1 MTLIPRE
8 TLFGAPA
15 TLAPKL
21 SPDGERLAFLRQA
34 DGALTLWVGRRTAW
48 RDAALVAG
56 LSGAG
61 LAHYTW
67 CHDGRHILVP
77 RNDAGDENWH
87 VVCLDV
93 DTGVTRDLTPWPGV
107 AAGVA
112 GLSPRRPDEV
122 LLLVNR
128 RDPAVHDLWLADLDG
143 GEPRE
148 VFRNPGF
155 PRLIVDEDFTVRL
168 ALQALPD
175 GSMRYLTPTADGD
188 WRTLFDVPA
197 EDALTTVPTAVTRDG
212 RAVHLLES
220 RGRDVTRLMRL
231 DLESGAMEVV
241 AERDGADVVEV
252 LMHPETSAVQAFV
265 TDRLRR
271 SWHSCDSE
279 THADLA
285 VLAEA
290 EHGDLHVVSRSRDLA
305 WWVVSHA
312 HDTGATR
319 FSLYDR
325 RRRVV
330 EPLFSARPELDDLP
344 LVPMRPLTIRSRD
357 GLELVSYLSQPEGDG
372 PHPLVLM
379 VHGGPWGRAAWGYDA
394 ATQWLVNRG
403 FAVLT
408 VNFRGSTG
416 FGKAF
421 LNAGDREWGRA
432 MQTDLI
438 DAVDWAVAEGI
449 ADPALLVIMGG
460 SYGGYAVL
468 RALTSTPDLFA
479 CGIALCPPLDLIGFL
494 ENVPPYWAGMSG
506 TFARRIGDVHDPAD
520 RAMLAERS
528 PASDLDRIVRPLFVA
543 HGANDVRVLRR
554 DSDRLAESLRARGI
568 PHLYALYENEGHMV
582 VRPENVAAFHA
593 LAEVFLAEVLGTPAE
608 PFDPAE
614 VPPALRLSG
623 TMLGLG

>member
-1 MTLIPRE
+1 MTLISRE
-8 TLFGAPA
+8 ILFGAPA
-15 TLAPKL
+15 TLSPML
-21 SPDGERLAFLRQA
+21 SPDGERLAYLRQD
-34 DGALTLWVGRRTAW
+34 DGVVSLWVGRRDAWQAATAV
-48 RDAALVAG
+48 AAG
-56 LSGAG
+56 PG
-61 LAHYTW
+61 LAHYAW
-67 CHDGRHILVP
+67 CHDGRHIVFP
-77 RNDAGDENWH
+77 RDEAGDENWH
-87 VVCLDV
+87 VISLDV
-93 DTGVTRDLTPWPGV
+93 DTGALRDLTPWPGV

-112 GLSPRRPDEV
+112 ALSPRRPGEV
-122 LLLVNR
+122 LLMVNR
-128 RDPAVHDLWLADLDG
+128 RDPAVHDLWLADLDTG
-143 GEPRE
+143 DTRE

-155 PRLIVDEDFTVRL
+155 PRLIVDRDFAVRL

-175 GSMRYLTPTADGD
+175 GAMRYLAATPGGG
-188 WRTLFDVPA
+188 WQPFLDVEP
-197 EDALTTVPTAVTRDG
+197 EDALTTAPITLTEDG
-212 RAVHLLES
+212 RGVYVFDS
-220 RGRDVTRLMRL
+220 RDRNIARLVRL
-231 DLESGAMEVV
+231 DLGDGGLSVV
-241 AERDGADVVEV
+241 ADHPEADIVDI
-252 LMHPETSAVQAFV
+252 LMHPGTSAVQAVV

-271 SWHSCDSE
+271 TWHPCDSE
-279 THADLA
+279 TAEDLA
-285 VLAEA
+285 VLAAA
-290 EHGDLHVVSRSRDLA
+290 EDGDLHVLSRSRDLS

-325 RRRVV
+325 RRRTV
-330 EPLFSARPELDDLP
+330 EPLFSARPELDALP
-344 LVPMRPLTIRSRD
+344 LVPMRPLTLRSRD
-357 GLELVSYLSQPEGDG
+357 GLDLVSYLSRPAQAG
-372 PHPLVLM
+372 PHPLVLL
-379 VHGGPWGRAAWGYDA
+379 VHGGPWGRVSWGYDA
-394 ATQWLVNRG
+394 TTQWLVNRG

-438 DAVDWAVAEGI
+438 DAADWAVAEGI
-449 ADPALLVIMGG
+449 ADPHRLVIMGG

-468 RALTSTPDLFA
+468 RALTETPETFA

-506 TFARRIGDVHDPAD
+506 TFTRRIGDVHDPEG

-528 PASDLDRIVRPLFVA
+528 PAAHLDRIVRPLFFA

-554 DSDRLAESLRARGI
+554 ESDRLATSLRARGI

-582 VRPENVAAFHA
+582 VRPENIAAFHA

-608 PFDPAE
+608 PYDPAE